1 MFIAFLKFLMRWFQR
16 LVLLAGLI
24 ALGVWLFF
32 IGREHNIYLDN
43 RTMGEHKALEQ
54 VNVSINNGKV
64 SELLPRDRDVRKVV
78 GIKFEVKAEVFDD
91 KGEITN
97 TITRT
102 IYPKCSKDIMI
113 NLPAMAA
120 GDEGFIVPAPR

>member
-16 LVLLAGLI
+16 LVVLAALI
-24 ALGVWLFF
+24 ALGFWLFF

-54 VNVSINNGKV
+54 VNVSVNNGKV
-64 SELLPRDRDVRKVV
+64 SELLPRDRDVRKIV
-78 GIKFEVKAEVFDD
+78 GIEFTVKAEVFDD
-91 KGEITN
+91 KGEIIN
-97 TITRT
+97 TITKT

>member
-16 LVLLAGLI
+16 LVVLAALI
-24 ALGVWLFF
+24 ALGFWLFF

-54 VNVSINNGKV
+54 VNVSVNNGKV
-64 SELLPRDRDVRKVV
+64 SELLPRDRDVRKIV
-78 GIKFEVKAEVFDD
+78 GMEFTVKAEIFDD
-91 KGEITN
+91 KGEIIN
-97 TITRT
+97 TITKT

>member
-24 ALGVWLFF
+24 ALGFWLFF

-54 VNVSINNGKV
+54 VNVSINDGKV
-64 SELLPRDRDVRKVV
+64 SELLPRDRDVCKVV

-91 KGEITN
+91 KGEIIN
-97 TITRT
+97 TITKT

>member
-16 LVLLAGLI
+16 LVVLAGLI

-43 RTMGEHKALEQ
+43 RPLSGYKSLEQ
-54 VNVSINNGKV
+54 VKVSIDGGKV
-64 SELLPRDRDVRKVV
+64 SELMPRERDVRKVV
-78 GIKFEVKAEVFDD
+78 GMKFEVKAEVLDD
-91 KGEITN
+91 NSEVSD
-97 TITRT
+97 TIIKT

-113 NLPAMAA
+113 NLPALAA
-120 GDEGFIVPAPR
+120 GDERFIIPAPR

>member
-24 ALGVWLFF
+24 ALGIWLFF

-43 RTMGEHKALEQ
+43 KTMGEHKALEQ
-54 VNVSINNGKV
+54 VNVSINDGKV
-64 SELLPRDRDVRKVV
+64 SELLPRDRDMRKVV

-91 KGEITN
+91 KGEIIN
-97 TITRT
+97 TITKT

-113 NLPAMAA
+113 NIPAMAA